1 MAEIIH
7 FRTILQARRRQ
18 REQEYLCRCVELI
31 NTSLQHQIEEMQ
43 DAPPDEWSARARKI
57 RKLGELLEYTTSLF

>member
-7 FRTILQARRRQ
+7 IQQILQARRKQ

-31 NTSLQHQIEEMQ
+31 GESLRVQLSEFEL
-43 DAPPDEWSARARKI
+43 APDGEKPLRAAKI
-57 RKLGELLEYTTSLF
+57 RKLGELMEYTSQLL